1 MPEIVEKRQSPRS
14 LIKLPVLY
22 RRKAPE
28 PVKAGAGWTHNLSE
42 EGACVELSE
51 RLEAPSSVQLLFQTD
66 QGSLDL
72 SAVVIWAAA
81 VRATGHGILHGVT
94 FGDLTPDQRKGLK
107 ELLRAKG

>member
-1 MPEIVEKRQSPRS
+1 MPETVENRQFPRS
-14 LIKLPVLY
+14 LIRLPVLY

-42 EGACVELSE
+42 DGACVELSE

-66 QGSLDL
+66 QGGLDL
-72 SAVVIWAAA
+72 SGVVIWAAA

-94 FGDLTPDQRKGLK
+94 FADLTPDQRKGLK
-107 ELLRAKG
+107 ELLRAK